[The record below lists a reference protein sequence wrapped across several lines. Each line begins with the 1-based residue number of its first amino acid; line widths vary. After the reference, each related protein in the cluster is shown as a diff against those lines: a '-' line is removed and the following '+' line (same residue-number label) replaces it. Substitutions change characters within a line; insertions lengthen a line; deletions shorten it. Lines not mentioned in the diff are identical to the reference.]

1 MFFQAQLVVDWLE
14 TCSKH
19 ESKLLS
25 QPSIVHFT
33 DKTVAW
39 ENTLC
44 QLNGGIVNFGTE
56 RVSTEL
62 VTTIDPDCIYREEG
76 RILHFMDS
84 TNDSRLIKQVNKGF
98 MTKIA
103 KKNNQKINPINN

>member
-103 KKNNQKINPINN
+103 KKTIKK